1 MVRHISCK
9 LKNIFTDTM
18 WSIAGLTLMNVAAQ
32 FVVYPYWNRALGTE
46 SYGNIVYLIAI
57 MNVMAIS
64 VGNGI
69 NYTRMRQS
77 ANGQTAN
84 KPYNLLMI
92 GGSIISLFVLL
103 LLKAAGA
110 LILESSNF
118 ILFCILTVVTMWRY
132 YADVEYRLNI
142 NYKGYFLYYLF
153 IGFGYLLGFFIFK
166 FSGIWIL
173 SLLPGEIAGLLFV
186 LCRGSIFKKDI
197 NIQESLS
204 PQILR
209 LALMLIGTN
218 VLAYLIFNGDKIIL
232 QVFAGSTT
240 VTIYYIASLFGKT
253 MTLITTPLNGVLV
266 GHLAKYEGNLTRKLM
281 NQVTIISI
289 GAVVTATFICVAVS
303 WITLPFLYPK
313 DYQELKQYLIL
324 ANAAQVIY
332 FVGNVLVAS
341 VLLRFTHARNQLIV
355 NVVHG
360 ILFISVC
367 IPVALRFGIS
377 GFCWGLLVVNLIRY
391 LLCVMIGYLN
401 GR

>member
-142 NYKGYFLYYLF
+142 NYKGYFQYYLF

-166 FSGIWIL
+166 FSGRWIL